1 MNTEPVHPDPST
13 PDWAALQRQAH
24 AWVREFATGKP
35 TVADMARVKQW
46 RGLSAEHERAW
57 TQACRDWKALGVHAE
72 AFAEQR
78 PELARPRP
86 RRIDRRV
93 FLGAAAS
100 AFGTLAVVGVV
111 RPPLG
116 LWPSWREWQSDYRT
130 ATGEQRQFTLA
141 HDIRL
146 NLNTQTSVALR
157 GQGDQPVFELVS
169 GEAAVSAAGAA
180 CEVLAGQGRVLLTRG
195 EVEVRRLPG
204 DQVRVRCTEGS
215 TEVWHP
221 TRRITLVAGQQV
233 TYDPNGMD
241 DRVRPAPAVSAWRQ
255 GMVAFDDQPLSDV
268 VDEINRYRPGR
279 VVLMNDALARR
290 RLSARVSVQALD
302 EVVEHIER
310 LYGASVRRVG
320 DLVILS

>member
-1 MNTEPVHPDPST
+1 MNTEPVPSDPRS

-24 AWVREFATGKP
+24 AWVREFATGRP
-35 TVADMARVKQW
+35 TAADMARVRQW
-46 RGLSAEHERAW
+46 RAQSAEHERAW
-57 TQACRDWKALGVHAE
+57 AQACRDWKTLGSHAR
-72 AFAEQR
+72 AFTEQR
-78 PELARPRP
+78 PGLARPRS

-100 AFGTLAVVGVV
+100 ALGTLAVVGVV

-116 LWPSWREWQSDYRT
+116 LWPSWEEWQSDYRT

-141 HDIRL
+141 NDIHL
-146 NLNTQTSVALR
+146 ALNTQTSVAMR
-157 GQGDQPVFELVS
+157 GQDGQPTFELVA
-169 GEAAVSAAGAA
+169 GEAAVSAAGHA
-180 CEVLAGQGRVLLTRG
+180 CEVVAGQGRVRLTQG
-195 EVEVRRLPG
+195 EVEVRRLSG
-204 DQVRVRCTEGS
+204 GQVRVRCTAGS

-221 TRRITLVAGQQV
+221 TRSLTLVAGQQV
-233 TYDPNGMD
+233 TYDLRGVD
-241 DRVRPAPAVSAWRQ
+241 DRVRPAPPVSAWRQ
-255 GMVAFDDQPLSDV
+255 GMVSFNDQPLADV

-290 RLSARVSVQALD
+290 RLSAQVSVQALD

-310 LYGASVRRVG
+310 LYGAKVRRVG